1 MNITV
6 EIRSAYG
13 KEVIYPVCKDAKI
26 FAVLV
31 GQKTLTS
38 TDIIHIKNL
47 GYTVT
52 VSPTHSD
59 KL

>member
-1 MNITV
+1 MKITV
-6 EIRSAYG
+6 EMRSVYG
-13 KEVIYPVCKDAKI
+13 KDVIYPVCKDAKI

-38 TDIIHIKNL
+38 TDIIHIKQL
-47 GYTVT
+47 GYEVEITT
-52 VSPTHSD
+52 SHPS